1 VVGGFGEGR
10 VDSPH
15 VVFGFDPIWVAT
27 IVLALTYLLV
37 ITERLNRSIIALL
50 GGGLMIVSGV
60 LTQDEAVRGIDFN
73 TIALLTGMMVLVSI
87 SRRCGMFEYLAI
99 WSAKKGRA
107 QPWVML
113 LMLSVTTAVLS
124 AFLDNVTT
132 VLLIAPVTLTVTRV
146 LEVPPYPFLFAEVFA
161 SNIGG
166 TATLIGDPPNIIIG
180 SAAGLSFNDFVVHLT
195 PVILVVMAAQALA
208 THLIWGRAMR
218 AGDEARARVMA
229 LDERE
234 TIGDWPLLCY
244 SLAVIGAV
252 ISGFIFARP
261 LHLEPGTIALF
272 GAAALMLLHNIEHH
286 REKEKQSAKVTETFN
301 EVDWITIFFFTGLFI
316 VVHGFEVAGV
326 IAVMAEKLI
335 AATGGDFSATAYVVL
350 WGSAFLSAIIDNIPF
365 VATMIPLIK
374 ATAPT
379 FGADHLQ
386 PLWWALS
393 LGACLGGNGTLIG
406 ASANLAVAGMAER
419 QGIAF
424 GFTTFFKHAFGLMLL
439 SIAICHVYLWLCY
452 L

>member
-1 VVGGFGEGR
+1 MA
-10 VDSPH
+10 PH
-15 VVFGFDPIWVAT
+15 APEIVFGLSPLWVAT
-27 IVLALTYLLV
+27 VLLVLTYVLI
-37 ITERLNRSIIALL
+37 ITEWLNRSIIALL
-50 GGGLMIVSGV
+50 GGGVMIVSGV
-60 LTQDEAVRGIDFN
+60 LSQDEAIAGIDFN

-107 QPWVML
+107 QPWAML
-113 LMLSVTTAVLS
+113 LILSVTTAVLS
-124 AFLDNVTT
+124 ALLDNVTT
-132 VLLIAPVTLTVTRV
+132 VLLVAPVTLAVTRE
-146 LEVPPYPFLFAEVFA
+146 LAVPPYPFLFAEVFA

-180 SAAGLSFNDFVVHLT
+180 SAAGLSFDDFVIHLT
-195 PVILVVMAAQALA
+195 PVIIIVMAIQLLA
-208 THLIWGRAMR
+208 THLIWGRVMHATD
-218 AGDEARARVMA
+218 AARARVMA
-229 LDERE
+229 LDERT
-234 TIGDWPLLCY
+234 TILDWPLLRS

-252 ISGFIFARP
+252 MLCFVIARP

-272 GAAALMLLHNIEHH
+272 GAAVLMLLHNIEHH
-286 REKEKQSAKVTETFN
+286 NEKAKQNVKVIETFN
-301 EVDWITIFFFTGLFI
+301 EVDWITIFFFVGLFI
-316 VVHGFEVAGV
+316 VVHGFDAAGAIGV
-326 IAVMAEKLI
+326 LSRRLL
-335 AATGGDFSATAYVVL
+335 AATGGDFATTAYAIL
-350 WGSAFLSAIIDNIPF
+350 WGSAVLSSIVDNIPF

-406 ASANLAVAGMAER
+406 ASANLTVAGIAELN
-419 QGIAF
+419 GID
-424 GFTTFFKHAFGLMLL
+424 FTFLTYTKYAFGLMLI
-439 SIAICHVYLWLCY
+439 SVAICHAYLWLRY